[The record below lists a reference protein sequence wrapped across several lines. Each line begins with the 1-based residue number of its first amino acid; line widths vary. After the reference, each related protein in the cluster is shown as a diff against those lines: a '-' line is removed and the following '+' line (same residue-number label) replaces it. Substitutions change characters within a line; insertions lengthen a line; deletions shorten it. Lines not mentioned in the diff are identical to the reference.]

1 MREKVYNLVESKV
14 FKNFILSLIILNGLT
29 MGIET
34 YPAIHASIKNELH
47 ILDRLIIL
55 IFVIEIVLRIY
66 AHRASFFKDG
76 WSLFDF
82 FIVLISIFPSNT
94 VFEIFRVLRVFRLL
108 RVIAIVPQMRKIV
121 TALMGVVPGMASIA
135 GLMGVLFYIAA
146 IMASQLFGERFPEWF
161 GSLGSSLYTLFQI
174 MTLESWSM
182 GIARPVMEVYPHA
195 WLFFIPFIFI
205 VTFIM
210 INLIVAVIVDAM
222 NQINEANECN
232 VEDTLESEIGELRSE
247 IAELK
252 ELIKE
257 KKIN

>member
-222 NQINEANECN
+222 NQINEVNECN
-232 VEDTLESEIGELRSE
+232 IEDTLESEIGELRSE

>member
-1 MREKVYNLVESKV
+1 MREKVYNLVESKF